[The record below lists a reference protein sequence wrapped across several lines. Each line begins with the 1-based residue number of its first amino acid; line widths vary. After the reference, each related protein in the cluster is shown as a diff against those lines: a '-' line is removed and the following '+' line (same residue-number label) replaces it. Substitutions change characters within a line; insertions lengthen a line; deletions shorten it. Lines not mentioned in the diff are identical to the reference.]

1 MLRRVFG
8 TLLGLCVV
16 ATAPVVGWQAAQTP
30 ARPQVAEPPPAPP
43 VQVEGTKIWLGRE
56 AEIEE
61 FLRVAEVDRIENVPV
76 GVTKPRRVF
85 VKPGGPAASFV
96 FKALQPSRQSGYWES
111 YKAEIAAYELD
122 KVLGM
127 GMVPPTVE
135 RKVKGETGSAQLWVE
150 HCTLLRDR
158 DTSKAPDIAAWNK
171 QVYRQRVWDN
181 LTANIDRNQ
190 GNLLMD
196 PAWNLI
202 LIDHSRAFTGAQTTP
217 FPMNKIDREFYGKL
231 KALDEATIKSRV
243 GKWLFDG
250 PRPVLR
256 RRDKIVQHFDKLLA
270 QYGEAAVFID

>member
-16 ATAPVVGWQAAQTP
+16 ATAPVVGWQAAQAP

-56 AEIEE
+56 TEIEE

-256 RRDKIVQHFDKLLA
+256 RRDKIVNHFDKLLA